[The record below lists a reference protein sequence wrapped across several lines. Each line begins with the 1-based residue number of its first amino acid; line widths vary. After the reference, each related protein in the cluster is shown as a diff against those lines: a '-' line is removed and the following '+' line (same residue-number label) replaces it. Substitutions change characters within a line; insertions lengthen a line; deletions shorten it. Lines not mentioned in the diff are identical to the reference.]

1 MNSVLFRRCLTIA
14 LRFLL
19 LSIPSFG
26 FAQSLQAPIS
36 STRDYGMSAVIGDP
50 QMSSALFNNP
60 AGMSRGYT
68 YSVEGQYIRGGL
80 RQMNVLGGSVV
91 DSKTQPSLAVGVG
104 YGYGFTDESADFKI
118 ESHDA
123 RLALSK
129 AVVEKHVF
137 AGVGFRYV
145 RETVGEGETAQVLD
159 GFTLD
164 PGALFVLTESFSIG
178 IVGQN
183 LMKVKGLPRRAGGGV
198 AIGAQGFILD
208 GDVLV
213 DFTSNPEEPKPIY
226 KIGTEFLV
234 GESVPLRA
242 GFIEDTATEARWVS
256 GGIGFLQVD
265 GPRGNQLNLSYKQ
278 RIDTDDVYF
287 FAVGMTVFL

>member
-1 MNSVLFRRCLTIA
+1 MKTVMLVGRFALVLNLLVLCVPA
-14 LRFLL
+14 L
-19 LSIPSFG
+19 SSGQGI
-26 FAQSLQAPIS
+26 QAPIS

-50 QMSSALFNNP
+50 RMSSALFNNP

-68 YSVEGQYIRGGL
+68 YAVEGQYIRGGL

-91 DSKTQPSLAVGVG
+91 DSKTQPGLAVGIG

-129 AVVEKHVF
+129 AVVEKHIF

-145 RETVGEGETAQVLD
+145 REIVGEADAAETLD

-164 PGALFVLTESFSIG
+164 PGVLFVLTESFSIG
-178 IVGQN
+178 VVGQN
-183 LMKVKGLPRRAGGGV
+183 LMKVKGLSRRGGGGV
-198 AIGAQGFILD
+198 ALGTKGFIFD

-213 DFTSNPEEPKPIY
+213 DLDSNPNGPKPIY
-226 KIGTEFLV
+226 KAGTEFLV
-234 GESVPLRA
+234 GDSVPIRA
-242 GFIEDTATEARWVS
+242 GFIEDTANDERWVS

-265 GPRGNQLNLSYKQ
+265 GARGNQLNLSYKQ
-278 RIDTDDVYF
+278 RLDTDDVYF
-287 FAVGMTVFL
+287 FAVGMTIFL

>member
-1 MNSVLFRRCLTIA
+1 MNRMLFPQRFSAVLSL
-14 LRFLL
+14 FLL
-19 LSIPSFG
+19 GMPLFG
-26 FAQSLQAPIS
+26 FAQALQTPIS

-68 YSVEGQYIRGGL
+68 YAVEGQYIRGGL

-91 DSKTQPSLAVGVG
+91 DSKTQPSLAVGIG

-164 PGALFVLTESFSIG
+164 PGALFVLAESFSIG
-178 IVGQN
+178 VVGQN
-183 LMKVKGLPRRAGGGV
+183 LMKVKGLPRRAGAGV

-213 DFTSNPEEPKPIY
+213 DFTSNPDEPKAIY
-226 KIGTEFLV
+226 KVGTEFLV